1 MMQIPKLPID
11 KSNCPAEL
19 TLKVM
24 SGRWKILILRELFT
38 GVKRFNQLQRLVR
51 GITHKMLTE
60 QLRELEADQIIH
72 RQVYAEIP
80 PRVEYSLTPLGE
92 RLKPILE
99 QMHEWGVEQQEL

>member
-1 MMQIPKLPID
+1 MHVPKLPIE
-11 KSNCPAEL
+11 KANCPAEL

-24 SGRWKILILRELFT
+24 SGRWKLLILRELLT

-60 QLRELEADQIIH
+60 QLRELEADNIIH

-92 RLKPILE
+92 QLKPILE
-99 QMHEWGVEQQEL
+99 QMHDWGVKQQEQ

>member
-1 MMQIPKLPID
+1 MQVPQIPIE

-24 SGRWKILILRELFT
+24 SGRWKILILKELFT
-38 GVKRFNQLQRLVR
+38 GIKRFNQLQRLVR

-92 RLKPILE
+92 QLKPILE
-99 QMHEWGVEQQEL
+99 QMHEWGVNQQKF